1 MEKFIIWLEENV
13 MLVMIGVAVIM
24 VLCSLVVAIIK
35 GIKRNKK
42 YEKEIAKAE
51 GEQAA
56 SIAFAEKESV
66 AEEKENI
73 ETQQK
78 EQEQQVEENLSVES
92 EVIETVETAEPE
104 TAEVEKVEI
113 PAQKIQSKPKAKTV
127 KKEST
132 FSPRKKS
139 ITVIEPEYV
148 AESKKST
155 KTEKV
160 KAKTITQEET
170 INETETNEKEK
181 IAKVSGA
188 KWEIH
193 KSGNSYYYL
202 LRAQNGEV
210 LATSEAYSTQDGAT
224 NGINTLKRNIDGG
237 EVRIEEDKNQN
248 FCFKLTSRPPFP
260 RLLCVGQ
267 SYKYKKSAEGSFEAV
282 KRLAVQNLAV
292 VDLTKEDS
300 EHFEEIVVD
309 VKNVALSTLPGK
321 WEISQKEDGKFYV
334 LLRASNGVLV
344 LSGEPRA
351 TEDGCMDYIEKIK
364 NVLKTGTVKVQEDK
378 NGQFCYKLYSAQKRI
393 VCVGEKYSTM
403 NSSIKSAESLARFA
417 ENATIIS
424 NVAKKED

>member
-1 MEKFIIWLEENV
+1 MEEFIVWLESNI
-13 MLVMIGVAVIM
+13 MLVMLAVAVVMI
-24 VLCSLVVAIIK
+24 LISLVVAIIK
-35 GIKRNKK
+35 GKKRNKN
-42 YEKEIAKAE
+42 YEKEFAKKE

-56 SIAFAEKESV
+56 SVAFAEKESV
-66 AEEKENI
+66 AESILEDKDQI
-73 ETQQK
+73 
-78 EQEQQVEENLSVES
+78 QEQPAEEIQE
-92 EVIETVETAEPE
+92 EP
-104 TAEVEKVEI
+104 EKVEEQVSSNQ
-113 PAQKIQSKPKAKTV
+113 PVSENEEKVVVKAKTTAKSA

-148 AESKKST
+148 TENNKT
-155 KTEKV
+155 EKTEKV
-160 KAKTITQEET
+160 KAKTVQKQELVKESEEE
-170 INETETNEKEK
+170 IKTEEK
-181 IAKVSGA
+181 IAKTSGG

-193 KSGNSYYYL
+193 KNGNSYYYL

-210 LATSEAYSTQDGAT
+210 LATSEAYSTQDGAK
-224 NGINTLKRNIDGG
+224 NGINTLKRNIEGG
-237 EVRIEEDKNQN
+237 EVRIEEDKNEN

-282 KRLAVQNLAV
+282 KRLATQDIPVTLV
-292 VDLTKEDS
+292 IDEDS
-300 EHFEEIVVD
+300 EQFEEVVVD
-309 VKNVALSTLPGK
+309 VKLVSPSSLPGK
-321 WEISQKEDGKFYV
+321 WEISQRENGKFGV

-351 TEDGCMDYIEKIK
+351 TEEGCVDYIEKIK
-364 NVLKTGTVKVQEDK
+364 NSLKTGTVKVQEDK

-403 NSSIKSAESLARFA
+403 QSAIKSAESLARFA

-424 NVAKKED
+424 NVAKKRRLTNEV

>member
-1 MEKFIIWLEENV
+1 MKEFIVWLEANI
-13 MLVMIGVAVIM
+13 MLVMLAVAVVMI
-24 VLCSLVVAIIK
+24 LFSLVVAIVK
-35 GIKRNKK
+35 GKKRNKK
-42 YEKEIAKAE
+42 YEKEIAKKE

-56 SIAFAEKESV
+56 SVAFAEKEIVAESIVEDKEQIQEVQPIEEIKEEPQKV
-66 AEEKENI
+66 AEE
-73 ETQQK
+73 QVSDK
-78 EQEQQVEENLSVES
+78 EQILDKE
-92 EVIETVETAEPE
+92 
-104 TAEVEKVEI
+104 EKVVV
-113 PAQKIQSKPKAKTV
+113 KAKSTTKST

-148 AESKKST
+148 TESKKVE

-160 KAKTITQEET
+160 KAKTVQKQEPIKESEEEVQ
-170 INETETNEKEK
+170 IEEK
-181 IAKVSGA
+181 ISKTAGG

-193 KSGNSYYYL
+193 KNGNSYYYL

-210 LATSEAYSTQDGAT
+210 LATSEAYSTQDGAK
-224 NGINTLKRNIDGG
+224 NGINTLKRNIEGG
-237 EVRIEEDKNQN
+237 DVRIEEDKNEN

-282 KRLAVQNLAV
+282 KRLATQDIPVTLV
-292 VDLTKEDS
+292 IDEDS
-300 EHFEEIVVD
+300 EQFEEVVVD
-309 VKNVALSTLPGK
+309 VKLVTPSSLPGK
-321 WEISQKEDGKFYV
+321 WEISQRENGKFGV

-351 TEDGCMDYIEKIK
+351 TEEGCVDYIEKIK
-364 NVLKTGTVKVQEDK
+364 NTLKTGTVKVQEDK
-378 NGQFCYKLYSAQKRI
+378 NGQFCYKLYSVQKRI

-403 NSSIKSAESLARFA
+403 QSAIKSAESLARFA
-417 ENATIIS
+417 ENATIVS

>member
-1 MEKFIIWLEENV
+1 MEEFIVWLESNI
-13 MLVMIGVAVIM
+13 MLVMLAVAVVMI
-24 VLCSLVVAIIK
+24 LISLVVAIIK
-35 GIKRNKK
+35 GKKRNKN
-42 YEKEIAKAE
+42 YEKEFAKKE

-56 SIAFAEKESV
+56 SVAFAEKESV
-66 AEEKENI
+66 AESILEDKDQI
-73 ETQQK
+73 
-78 EQEQQVEENLSVES
+78 QEQLAEEIQE
-92 EVIETVETAEPE
+92 EP
-104 TAEVEKVEI
+104 EKVEEQVSSNQ
-113 PAQKIQSKPKAKTV
+113 PVSENEEKVVVKAKTTAKTTAKSA

-148 AESKKST
+148 TENKKSE

-160 KAKTITQEET
+160 KAKTVQRQEPVKE
-170 INETETNEKEK
+170 NEEEVKTEEK
-181 IAKVSGA
+181 IAKTSGG

-193 KSGNSYYYL
+193 KNGNSYYYL

-210 LATSEAYSTQDGAT
+210 LATSEAYSTQDGAK
-224 NGINTLKRNIDGG
+224 NGINTLKRNIEGG
-237 EVRIEEDKNQN
+237 EVRIEEDKNEN

-282 KRLAVQNLAV
+282 KRLATQDIPVTLV
-292 VDLTKEDS
+292 IDEDS
-300 EHFEEIVVD
+300 EQFEEVVVD
-309 VKNVALSTLPGK
+309 VKLVVPSSLPGK
-321 WEISQKEDGKFYV
+321 WEISQRENGKFGI

-351 TEDGCMDYIEKIK
+351 TEEGCVDYIEKIK
-364 NVLKTGTVKVQEDK
+364 NSLKTGTVKVQEDK

-403 NSSIKSAESLARFA
+403 QSAIKSAESLARFA